1 MGAIGHT
8 VMSGLLQQ
16 RNTLGVALTLDLSV
30 DQFELVGTVFS
41 FAIGLMGI
49 ASLFFLLQRSEVAAR
64 YRMPV
69 TLLCLISVVATY
81 NYVRIYMSWHDAFA
95 VVNGVVTS
103 TGVPYN
109 DTFRYAD
116 WLITVP
122 LLLVAFVTVLDLP
135 PRQVRLR
142 AGILALLGA
151 EMIALGYPGQIA
163 TNVEARWL
171 WFGVGMI
178 PFAIILIQLYGSLG
192 QAVNAEPVEGR
203 TAVKLAR
210 LGLVLSWP
218 IYAVVYVL
226 PLLGFKGSFVF
237 VGIQAGYAFAD
248 ISAKALYGVLIW
260 TAAAAKSAPRAGS
273 SAWHPASVRAV
284 NA

>member
-1 MGAIGHT
+1 MII
-8 VMSGLLQQ
+8 
-16 RNTLGVALTLDLSV
+16 DLSV
-30 DQFELVGTVFS
+30 EQFDLVGTVFS
-41 FAIGLMGI
+41 FAIGAMGI
-49 ASLFFLLQRSEVAAR
+49 ASLFFLLQRSDVAVR

-69 TLLCLISVVATY
+69 TLLCLVSVVATY
-81 NYVRIYMSWHDAFA
+81 NYVRIYISWQDAFA
-95 VVNGVVTS
+95 VVNGAVTS

-109 DTFRYAD
+109 DTYRYAD

-142 AGILALLGA
+142 SIILALLGA

-163 TNVEARWL
+163 TSVETRWL
-171 WFGVGMI
+171 WFGIGMI
-178 PFAIILIQLYGSLG
+178 PFLIIFIQLYGSLG
-192 QAVNAEPVEGR
+192 KAIEAEPVEGR
-203 TAVKLAR
+203 MAIKLAR

-218 IYAVVYVL
+218 IYAIVYVL
-226 PLLGFKGSFVF
+226 PLLGFKGSSVF
-237 VGIQAGYAFAD
+237 VGIQVGYAFAD

-260 TAAAAKSAPRAGS
+260 TAAAAKSAPRGE
-273 SAWHPASVRAV
+273 SAVWHPASARSV